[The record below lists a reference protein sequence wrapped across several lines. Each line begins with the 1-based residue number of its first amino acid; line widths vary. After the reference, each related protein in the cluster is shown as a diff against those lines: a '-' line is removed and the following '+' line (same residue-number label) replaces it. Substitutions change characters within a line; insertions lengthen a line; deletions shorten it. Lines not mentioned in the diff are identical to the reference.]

1 MFAKIFD
8 NSVSLGHPSAVGIPA
23 SSHPLDKRVRKIA
36 PRLLGALLACAG
48 AGTAL
53 WGQTAP
59 KLTIDWDKVVVVSNT
74 TPTFQVVVNPPLR
87 PGQPLGEAAYK
98 AIKELG
104 ADDVRYVPWL
114 PYPKLAVAELQ
125 PPTPEKTSWNFSL
138 IDPMTKAFL
147 AATEGHPT
155 VMNFSTIP
163 NWLFKTDKP
172 STYPANP
179 NQVDWHYEQGTELR
193 DPSGKELGDYYARL
207 VSWYVDGG
215 FTDEDGV
222 RHESGY
228 HYNFPIWE
236 VLNEVESEH
245 DMTPEQ
251 YTKRYDAIVTAIH
264 EVSPTT
270 KFMGMALSN
279 PNDDTEWFEYF
290 LNHANHKPG
299 IPLDYISYHFYA
311 SPAPE
316 ENLQDWQYTFFDQ
329 ADGFLNTVRYS
340 EAIRKRLSPET
351 KTDLDELGVILPTD
365 NTPADTVPP
374 PHAYWNACG
383 SLYAYLFINLSRMQI
398 DLVGMSQLVGYPTQ
412 FPSVSMMD
420 WTQNKPNARYWVLK
434 LIKDSFHSG
443 DKLVETKIESRDLAA
458 QAFDTPAGHKLL
470 LTNKR
475 DRAIQVPL
483 PDADH
488 ASVQVVDDLT
498 GDGPARNEKP
508 VDGKIELRPFAVAV
522 VAW

>member
-1 MFAKIFD
+1 MFAKILENTFSLD
-8 NSVSLGHPSAVGIPA
+8 HRRELGIPVRHHSLGNRIC
-23 SSHPLDKRVRKIA
+23 RIA
-36 PRLLGALLACAG
+36 PYLLGALLACAG
-48 AGTAL
+48 TGTAL
-53 WGQTAP
+53 WGQAAP
-59 KLTIDWDKVVVVSNT
+59 KLTIDWDNVVVVSNT

-87 PGQPLGEAAYK
+87 PGEPLGEAAYK

-114 PYPKLAVAELQ
+114 PYPKLGVAELE
-125 PPTPEKTSWNFSL
+125 PPTPQKTSWDFSL
-138 IDPMTKAFL
+138 IDPMTKAFF
-147 AATEGHPT
+147 AATEGHDT

-172 STYPANP
+172 STYPADP
-179 NQVDWHYEQGTELR
+179 NKVDWNYEQGTELR

-207 VSWYVDGG
+207 VSWYADGG

-228 HYNFPIWE
+228 HYKLPIWE

-245 DMTPEQ
+245 NMTPEQ
-251 YTKRYDAIVTAIH
+251 YTERYDAIVSAIH

-279 PNDDTEWFEYF
+279 PNDDTAWFEYF

-299 IPLDYISYHFYA
+299 IPIDYISYHFYA
-311 SPAPE
+311 SPSPE
-316 ENLQDWQYTFFDQ
+316 QNLQDWQYTFFDQ

-365 NTPADTVPP
+365 NTPADAVAP

-383 SLYAYLFINLSRMQI
+383 SLYAYLFMQLSKMQI

-434 LIKDSFHSG
+434 LIKDTFHSG
-443 DKLVETKIESRDLAA
+443 DKLVKTEIESRDVAA
-458 QAFDTPAGHKLL
+458 QAFVTPAGRKLL
-470 LTNKR
+470 LANKR
-475 DRAIQVPL
+475 DRSLEVAL
-483 PDADH
+483 PDADQ

-498 GDGPARNEKP
+498 GDGPARDVKP
-508 VDGKIELRPFAVAV
+508 ADGKLELRPFAVAV
-522 VAW
+522 VSW